1 MKNSTIIVVL
11 IAAMLLLSGAFAQ
24 QQAAPAPSSQ
34 PAAKTAPNPEFEKI
48 KRLLGDWESKTPEGQ
63 VVPISFRLVSG
74 GSAILVSSTEPKE
87 GEMITVIHPD
97 GKDLMATHYC
107 SAKNQP
113 RFVAVPSTDPNVVNF
128 QFKDITNLASPDAPH
143 MTGVAFTMVDATHHS
158 EAWTWREGGKD
169 QVFTFQLVRKAA
181 AGK

>member
-1 MKNSTIIVVL
+1 MKNLTILVLLVVAL
-11 IAAMLLLSGAFAQ
+11 ASSAAWAQ
-24 QQAAPAPSSQ
+24 QKDATAPASQ
-34 PAAKTAPNPEFEKI
+34 PAVKAVPNPEFEKI
-48 KRLLGDWESKTPEGQ
+48 KRLVGDWESKTPEGQ
-63 VVPISFRLVSG
+63 VVPMSFRLVSG
-74 GSAILVSSTEPKE
+74 GSAILVSSADPKE

-128 QFKDITNLASPDAPH
+128 KLKDVTNLASPDAGH
-143 MTGVAFTMVDATHHS
+143 MTGATFTIVDATHHS
-158 EAWTWREGGKD
+158 ETWTWSEGGKD
-169 QVFTFQLVRKAA
+169 QAVTFQLVRKAP